1 MGSIVSFTGAAI
13 CAQIVIVSTQVEETN
28 FFHIKKITIG
38 EVLTY
43 LMYMQIL
50 TRNVGTMLG
59 EVGNLGKVQG
69 ATVAIAEIIYAPI
82 AVNPVGKEKPRNIVG
97 DKDIQIS
104 VDDVCFAFPTK
115 KDVPVLHEISLE
127 VPRNHLVALCGA
139 SGCGKSTII
148 SLIERYYDPV
158 IGSFS
163 YNGVDLK
170 DIDNTWYH

>member
-1 MGSIVSFTGAAI
+1 MGSIVTFTGAAI
-13 CAQIVIVSTQVEETN
+13 CAQIVIVSTQIEETN

-50 TRNVGTMLG
+50 TRNVGMMLS
-59 EVGNLGKVQG
+59 EIGNLGKIQG
-69 ATVAIAEIIYAPI
+69 AAVAIAEIIYAPI
-82 AVNPVGKEKPRNIVG
+82 DVNPVGKEKPRNIVG

-104 VDDVCFAFPTK
+104 VDDVSFAYPTK
-115 KDVPVLHEISLE
+115 KEVPILHEVSLE
-127 VPRNHLVALCGA
+127 VPRNHIVALVGA
-139 SGCGKSTII
+139 SGCGKSSII
-148 SLIERYYDPV
+148 SLVERWYDPI

-170 DIDNTWYH
+170 DTDNTWYH